1 MAEISIISG
10 VRYDQD
16 AIRDRLAE
24 AVPLVDGLIFIGGQ
38 GNIAT
43 PEVAA
48 AYPEKLFA
56 IIQGQTT
63 GPNLAS
69 YDVRQE
75 ESAFLAGVLA
85 AKLTNTRIVGHLSG
99 HRVPPGLKG
108 RAAFVAGVAHFDP
121 AVRVLTGF
129 CGTQD
134 DSNITRDWAAAEIAA
149 GADILF
155 TMPNDGARQI
165 GNALDWVTVD
175 PDVFVASAIARIDL
189 GVKRAIADMAANLTP
204 KDIVEFGLAEGDF
217 VSLSLAPDVPAA
229 VAKQV
234 AEVADAIRSGRIVI
248 PQSYDGPEFVPEGIP
263 CVIES

>member
-1 MAEISIISG
+1 MNASAIPDRAWVSPAPGTRFTHAIS
-10 VRYDQD
+10 
-16 AIRDRLAE
+16 
-24 AVPLVDGLIFIGGQ
+24 
-38 GNIAT
+38 
-43 PEVAA
+43 PE
-48 AYPEKLFA
+48 
-56 IIQGQTT
+56 
-63 GPNLAS
+63 
-69 YDVRQE
+69 
-75 ESAFLAGVLA
+75 
-85 AKLTNTRIVGHLSG
+85 
-99 HRVPPGLKG
+99 
-108 RAAFVAGVAHFDP
+108 
-121 AVRVLTGF
+121 
-129 CGTQD
+129 
-134 DSNITRDWAAAEIAA
+134 
-149 GADILF
+149 
-155 TMPNDGARQI
+155 ARQI